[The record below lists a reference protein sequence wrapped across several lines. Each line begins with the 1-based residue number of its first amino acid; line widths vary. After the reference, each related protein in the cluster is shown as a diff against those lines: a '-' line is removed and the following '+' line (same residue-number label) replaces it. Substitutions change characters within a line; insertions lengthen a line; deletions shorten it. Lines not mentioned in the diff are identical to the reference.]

1 MTIETRVLSS
11 AMTGTGMQ
19 AETLMHVISG
29 GKSERAVY
37 IQAGLHADEH
47 PGMLVIQHLLAQ
59 LGELHQH
66 GSINGKITLVPYAN
80 PIGMMQNVLGC
91 WTGRF
96 SLSNGENFNRNFP
109 DVVSGLEALSV
120 EEGVHHANPE
130 SLFTQILQEK
140 AHDDVITAAKK
151 ALLREAIGHDVI
163 LDLHCDTAGILHL
176 YTHERYPE
184 RAVTLAA
191 AIGAPV
197 VLLESFA
204 GGGAF
209 DEACTLGWQWLA
221 DRGAVPASRIPF
233 SVSLELRGQADVS
246 DELAAQDARRIIRF
260 LESEQIITC
269 REEPAEELIRDN
281 ISSFPLEGATHLAA
295 PGNGL
300 VVWKKKP
307 GEWATCGETIGEI
320 VVMESVSSGQRLPI
334 ISPIDGIILVQPLMK
349 LVRTGQRVALIAG
362 GSPLADRRK
371 GKLLMHF

>member
-1 MTIETRVLSS
+1 MAIDTRVLFS
-11 AMTGTGMQ
+11 APTGTGMQ
-19 AETLMHVISG
+19 TETLMHVFTG

-47 PGMLVIQHLLAQ
+47 PGMLVIQHLLTQ
-59 LGELHQH
+59 LSELH
-66 GSINGKITLVPYAN
+66 NLDALDGKVTLVPYAN

-96 SLSNGENFNRNFP
+96 NLANGENFNRNFP
-109 DVVSGLEALSV
+109 DVVAGLEALSPPY
-120 EEGVHHANPE
+120 AQPE
-130 SLFTQILQEK
+130 ALFAQILAEK
-140 AHDDVITAAKK
+140 DHDDVIFAAKK
-151 ALLREAIGHDVI
+151 ALLREAITHDVI

-176 YTHERYPE
+176 YTHERYPQ

-209 DEACTLGWQWLA
+209 DEACTLGWKWLA
-221 DRGAVPASRIPF
+221 EKGLSPAARIPF
-233 SVSLELRGQADVS
+233 SASLELRGQADVS
-246 DELAAQDARRIIRF
+246 DELAAEDARRIIRF
-260 LESEQIITC
+260 LKAEGIITSGAEGVDDQS
-269 REEPAEELIRDN
+269 REKV
-281 ISSFPLEGATHLAA
+281 SSFPLEGATHLPA

-300 VVWKKKP
+300 VVWKKQP
-307 GEWATCGETIGEI
+307 GEWVSRNEIIGEVVVMQGTTCGH
-320 VVMESVSSGQRLPI
+320 RLPI
-334 ISPIDGIILVQPLMK
+334 VSPIDGIILVQPLMK

-362 GSPLADRRK
+362 STPLPDRRQ